1 VPAARFRDWAVPQGQ
16 VPDRGAAA
24 RLTSVPKRMKRAF
37 KYDVAVSA
45 ADFDALAVAEL
56 KRLLEQR
63 LSKPVF
69 TVPRA
74 NETPRAAATTNAI
87 KTALEKDARVVVV
100 LYQRLWGTTSS
111 SEAEAA
117 GVRARIGK
125 VKRKD
130 VLVIP
135 LDTSSIPSWLKG
147 TVLRSLG
154 SPTGSAVIDAIVSA
168 VGEAGGTPKRVTES
182 ALAARIA
189 DEEQR
194 ARARTSFLTSQRALT
209 LINRELDSLS
219 ATVLRLCEAPGTL
232 PAGLSPQVR
241 RTPDRYTVQIGPVG
255 LSFSWIRGR
264 SNSIADGQLLVI
276 EWSGNLGE
284 QHAPADPRNAMP
296 AFEHVLQPHA
306 TSPDD
311 WQWRRADL
319 DLCRYTTRDLAEQ
332 CVASVVRRL
341 PAVPIQE

>member
-1 VPAARFRDWAVPQGQ
+1 
-16 VPDRGAAA
+16 
-24 RLTSVPKRMKRAF
+24 MKRAF

-45 ADFDALAVAEL
+45 ADFDVLAVAEL
-56 KRLLEQR
+56 KRRLEQR
-63 LSKPVF
+63 LSKGVF

-74 NETPRAAATTNAI
+74 KDGPRAAAEATSI
-87 KTALEKDARVVVV
+87 KTALEKDSRVVVV
-100 LYQRLWGTTSS
+100 LYQRLWGTTPS

-117 GVRARIGK
+117 GVKARIGK
-125 VKRKD
+125 AKRKD

-135 LDTSSIPSWLKG
+135 LDTSAIPAWLKG

-154 SPTGSAVIDAIVSA
+154 SPTGSAVIDAIVDA
-168 VGEAGGTPKRVTES
+168 VAEAGGTAKRITD
-182 ALAARIA
+182 AARAARLA

-219 ATVLRLCEAPGTL
+219 STVLRLCETPGTL
-232 PAGLSPQVR
+232 PPGMAAEVR

-276 EWSGNLGE
+276 EWSGQLGA

-311 WQWRRADL
+311 WQWRRTDL
-319 DLCRYTTRDLAEQ
+319 DLCCYTTRDLAEQ

-341 PAVPIQE
+341 PAVAVHD